1 MNQLQELIAKIRAS
15 GHKPE
20 RAMLQLPNGLKHR
33 SFEIAEA
40 IGKALS
46 CKVIVAGNPCYGAC
60 DLPLEEA
67 GMSKAD
73 LIVHVGHKPFYVS
86 VPTKVPVVYYDWP
99 IEVTLDEK
107 KIFDALSNIPE
118 KRIGL
123 ATSVQYLHTLEKV
136 KSILESKSKQVFI
149 GGYVL
154 GCWAEGCA
162 ALKGKVDC
170 FLFVGSGR
178 FHPFGFDC
186 KYFLDFER
194 AELSDISK
202 EVELFDRRKW
212 ARIAKA
218 KDARS
223 FCILVTSKSGQKE
236 LLGKAEEI
244 KAKLEGKDK
253 KAFILMLDE
262 ISDAA
267 LLGVPADAFVNTAC
281 PRLQDDEWKK
291 PVINATDLD
300 KVLED

>member
-1 MNQLQELIAKIRAS
+1 MDQISELIAKIKAE
-15 GHKPE
+15 GKKPKK
-20 RAMLQLPNGLKHR
+20 ALLQLPNGLKRR
-33 SFEIAEA
+33 SSEIAEA
-40 IGKALS
+40 LAKEFS
-46 CKVIVAGNPCYGAC
+46 CEVIIAGNPCYGAC

-67 GMSKAD
+67 ETAKAD
-73 LIVHVGHKPFYVS
+73 LIVHIGHKPFYVN

-99 IEVTLDEK
+99 IEVNLDDK
-107 KIFDALSNIPE
+107 KILAALKSIKE
-118 KRIGL
+118 KRVGL
-123 ATSVQYLHTLEKV
+123 ATSVQYLHILDKI
-136 KSILESKSKQVFI
+136 KSMLESLGKEVHI

-162 ALKGKVDC
+162 KLKNKVEC

-186 KYFLDFER
+186 KYFLDFEKG
-194 AELSDISK
+194 ELSDITK
-202 EVELFDRRKW
+202 EIEMFERKKW

-218 KDARS
+218 KDAKT
-223 FCILVTSKSGQKE
+223 FCILVTSKSGQNQ
-236 LLGKAEEI
+236 LLGKAEEL
-244 KAKLEGKDK
+244 KARLESKDK

-262 ISDAA
+262 INDNA

-291 PVINATDLD
+291 PIINANDID